1 MYTTTYK
8 GYTGKFEID
17 FDDNLI
23 SGIVI
28 DIKDV
33 ITFHGKT
40 IEEAVQCFHESVDD
54 YLEFCQELG
63 EEPDQPFSGKLPYQ
77 TTRKIHR
84 KIYLAATKKGK
95 SINAWPSLLP
105 KIISLT
111 YLYFCSG

>member
-1 MYTTTYK
+1 MIRYVSVILGKRKPVSELLNCRSLTAIITAEIIDYLLREKTMYTTTYK

-33 ITFHGKT
+33 ITFHSKT

-63 EEPDQPFSGKLPYQ
+63 EEPN
-77 TTRKIHR
+77 I
-84 KIYLAATKKGK
+84 
-95 SINAWPSLLP
+95 
-105 KIISLT
+105 
-111 YLYFCSG
+111 CSKT

>member
-1 MYTTTYK
+1 MLGKAWSVSHSSAYRYMYTTTYK

-33 ITFHGKT
+33 ITFHSKT
-40 IEEAVQCFHESVDD
+40 IEEALQCFHESVDD

-63 EEPDQPFSGKLPYQ
+63 EEPNICSKTLQ
-77 TTRKIHR
+77 TR
-84 KIYLAATKKGK
+84 G
-95 SINAWPSLLP
+95 
-105 KIISLT
+105 
-111 YLYFCSG
+111 